1 MKNLYRRFDIY
12 YNSNQL
18 HPRLFPDAL
27 SGRRLL
33 WVFSFSKRL
42 NTGFFK
48 FKLYMDAKLKNRLE
62 FEKPIIALEQKID
75 ELKSLASEEAVDLQ
89 DELVHLETRL
99 LELKKD
105 TYEKLTPWQRIQ
117 LARHPARPYTLDYI
131 NSIMEDFI
139 ELSGDRLFGEDKSIV
154 GGLARFNG
162 DTVVVLGHQK
172 GRDIKENLKRNF
184 GMSNPEGYRK
194 VLRLVKLAEKFRL
207 PAICFVDTPGAYPG
221 VGAEERG
228 QAEAIARNLRDTSSA
243 EVPIIVVIIG
253 EGGSG
258 GALAIGTGNRV
269 LMLQNAVYFVCSPE
283 ACGAILWKD
292 RERAEE
298 AANALRITARDLYEL
313 NLVDEIIPEPLEG
326 AHRDYEQTAGY
337 VKEALSAHLNELKK
351 LSPEEI
357 VGSRYEKYRR
367 MGVYIEET
375 QESHD

>member
-1 MKNLYRRFDIY
+1 
-12 YNSNQL
+12 
-18 HPRLFPDAL
+18 
-27 SGRRLL
+27 
-33 WVFSFSKRL
+33 
-42 NTGFFK
+42 
-48 FKLYMDAKLKNRLE
+48 MDEKLKNRLE
-62 FEKPIIALEQKID
+62 FEKPIVALEQKID
-75 ELKSLASEEAVDLQ
+75 ELKKLASEESVDLG
-89 DELVHLETRL
+89 DELEHLETRL
-99 LELKKD
+99 VELKKD

-117 LARHPARPYTLDYI
+117 VARHPARPYTLDYI
-131 NSIMEDFI
+131 NMLMDDFV

-154 GGLARFNG
+154 GGMARFNG
-162 DTVVVLGHQK
+162 DGVIVFGHQK

-194 VLRLVKLAEKFRL
+194 VLRLVRLAEKFRM
-207 PAICFVDTPGAYPG
+207 PVICFVDTPGAYPG

-228 QAEAIARNLRDTSSA
+228 QAEAIARNLLETSRA
-243 EVPIIVVIIG
+243 EVPIIVVVIG

-269 LMLQNAVYFVCSPE
+269 LMLANAVYFVCSPE

-292 RERAEE
+292 REMAEE

-337 VKEALSAHLNELKK
+337 VREVLIRQLDGLKK

-357 VGSRYEKYRR
+357 IRERYEKYRS
-367 MGVYIEET
+367 MGVYIEGN
-375 QESHD
+375 QE

>member
-1 MKNLYRRFDIY
+1 MERK
-12 YNSNQL
+12 
-18 HPRLFPDAL
+18 P
-27 SGRRLL
+27 
-33 WVFSFSKRL
+33 
-42 NTGFFK
+42 
-48 FKLYMDAKLKNRLE
+48 KNRLE
-62 FEKPIIALEQKID
+62 FEKPIIALEQKIE

-89 DELVHLETRL
+89 DELNHLETRL
-99 LELKKD
+99 VELKKE

-117 LARHPARPYTLDYI
+117 LARHPERPYTLDYI
-131 NSIMEDFI
+131 NAITEDFV

-154 GGLARFNG
+154 GGVARLNG
-162 DTVVVLGHQK
+162 ESAVVFGHQK

-194 VLRLVKLAEKFRL
+194 VLRLVRLAEKFRL
-207 PAICFVDTPGAYPG
+207 PVIGFVDTPGAYPG
-221 VGAEERG
+221 IGAEERG
-228 QAEAIARNLRDTSSA
+228 QAEAIARNLRDTA
-243 EVPIIVVIIG
+243 GAGVPIVIVIIG

-298 AANALRITARDLYEL
+298 AANALRITAKDLYEL

-337 VKEALSAHLNELKK
+337 VKDALTKHLEELKK
-351 LSPEEI
+351 LPAGEI
-357 VGSRYEKYRR
+357 IRSRYAKYRKI
-367 MGVYIEET
+367 GVYTEGNEGG
-375 QESHD
+375 

>member
-1 MKNLYRRFDIY
+1 
-12 YNSNQL
+12 
-18 HPRLFPDAL
+18 
-27 SGRRLL
+27 
-33 WVFSFSKRL
+33 
-42 NTGFFK
+42 
-48 FKLYMDAKLKNRLE
+48 MDEKLKNRLE
-62 FEKPIIALEQKID
+62 FEKPIIALEQKIE
-75 ELKSLASEEAVDLQ
+75 ELKNLASEEAVDLA
-89 DELVHLETRL
+89 DELEHLETRL

-117 LARHPARPYTLDYI
+117 IARHPARPYTLDYI
-131 NSIMEDFI
+131 NMLMEDFV

-154 GGLARFNG
+154 GGMARFNG
-162 DTVVVLGHQK
+162 DSVIVFGHQK

-194 VLRLVKLAEKFRL
+194 VLRLVRLAEKFRM
-207 PAICFVDTPGAYPG
+207 PVICFVDTPGAYPG

-228 QAEAIARNLRDTSSA
+228 QAEAIARNLRETSQA

-258 GALAIGTGNRV
+258 GALAIGTGNRI
-269 LMLQNAVYFVCSPE
+269 LMLANSVYFVCSPE

-313 NLVDEIIPEPLEG
+313 NLVDEIVPEPLEG

-337 VKEALSAHLNELKK
+337 VREALVRQLGELKK
-351 LSPEEI
+351 LPPEEI
-357 VGSRYEKYRR
+357 ISARYEKYRS
-367 MGVYIEET
+367 MGVYIEGNPE
-375 QESHD
+375 